1 MQLLSLW
8 CDRSDFFPGLRPDAA
23 MLRYEPTRSLDDL
36 LSNPI
41 AVEYLKSHCDSDCTL
56 ENLFFYLDVSWLY
69 EIECAEDQEE
79 DAAKRVLVHEVASA
93 TAATIIERYIAE
105 DAPQQINISAA
116 TFKVLRSRGTSYK
129 RGMFNDAVGEVKLM
143 LNTDILPRFQSSAA
157 YTAMSE
163 NIYVDGIA
171 EEDSDWSSESV
182 STAGSV
188 LSDEPNPGAPN
199 VVAFNFRNLYATF
212 DGDSDLGST
221 YTNELSIVED
231 PDPATSSLKT
241 GSTLKPGS
249 AKQATETHEGTI
261 SSSSKDGS
269 SVDDVY
275 RRGEPQIK
283 DDAGEGSSS
292 SSDSKSSDSSSTT
305 SSSN

>member
-1 MQLLSLW
+1 
-8 CDRSDFFPGLRPDAA
+8 
-23 MLRYEPTRSLDDL
+23 LRYEPTRNLDDL

-69 EIECAEDQEE
+69 EIECAEDKEE
-79 DAAKRVLVHEVASA
+79 DAAKRVLIHDVASG
-93 TAATIIERYIAE
+93 TAAAIIERYIAE

-116 TFKVLRSRGTSYK
+116 TFKVLRSEGTSYK

-143 LNTDILPRFQSSAA
+143 LDTDILPRFQSSAA
-157 YTAMSE
+157 HTAMSE

-188 LSDEPNPGAPN
+188 LSDEPNNGAPN
-199 VVAFNFRNLYATF
+199 VVAFNFKNLYATF

-221 YTNELSIVED
+221 YTNELSIIED
-231 PDPATSSLKT
+231 PEPAT

-249 AKQATETHEGTI
+249 AKHASETHESTI
-261 SSSSKDGS
+261 TSSSRDDGS

-275 RRGEPQIK
+275 RRGQPQNK
-283 DDAGEGSSS
+283 DEGEGSSS
-292 SSDSKSSDSSSTT
+292 STDSQSSDSSSAA
-305 SSSN
+305 SSSS